1 MPGPASAVP
10 VGTIQYGFILQFAVA
25 AGSAFS
31 APTATQRT
39 YTVPGL
45 LVGDIVYA
53 IKPTFQSGLAVAG
66 AVVTATDTVGITF
79 VCTNGTPTMTAEN
92 FYLIVFRDV
101 FDSQAQVPTGIA

>member
-10 VGTIQYGFILQFAVA
+10 LGNIASCFILQMAVA

-31 APTATQRT
+31 APTAVQRT
-39 YTVPGL
+39 YSCPGVQ
-45 LVGDIVYA
+45 VGDIVHV

-66 AVVTATDTVGITF
+66 AVVTAADTIGITF

-92 FYLIVFRDV
+92 FFVLVLRDV
-101 FDSQAQVPTGIA
+101 YDSQAQVPTGIG